1 MTLNCYIIDSSSL
14 VKLNRNNPLDVFPS
28 IWKNLEK
35 LASNNRLLAPKEV
48 LNEIKENDDQLSK
61 WAMKQKKMF
70 IEPTIKQI
78 NYVKDILKKY
88 PAIIDIDRKYDADP
102 WVIALALELSA
113 DPQKT
118 LYVIKKI
125 VVTEEKKR
133 GSRVRIPLICEDHS
147 IEAIDIIT
155 MFRIE
160 EWKF

>member
-1 MTLNCYIIDSSSL
+1 MG
-14 VKLNRNNPLDVFPS
+14 
-28 IWKNLEK
+28 
-35 LASNNRLLAPKEV
+35 
-48 LNEIKENDDQLSK
+48 NET
-61 WAMKQKKMF
+61 KKMF

-78 NYVKDILKKY
+78 NYVKDILKEY

-102 WVIALALELSA
+102 WVIALALELST

-147 IEAIDIIT
+147 IKAIDIIT